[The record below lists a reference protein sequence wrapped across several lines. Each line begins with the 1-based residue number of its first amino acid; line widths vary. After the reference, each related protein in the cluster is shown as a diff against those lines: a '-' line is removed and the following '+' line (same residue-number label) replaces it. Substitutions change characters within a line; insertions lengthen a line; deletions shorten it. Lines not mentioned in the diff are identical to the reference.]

1 MAITG
6 TGTTTIGIGI
16 IVTGTGDVDRPAL
29 ARDLNLAFVL
39 HKARKS
45 RVFQINSGAIWTIP
59 EQVTKGETPLT
70 AFTRRNLLSVA
81 AGAATAIAVPFDRPV
96 RAATPPAGRQ
106 APGWY
111 RYKVGTIEVTVATD
125 GVARFKMAED
135 HVINIKKDVVN
146 AALAEVFM
154 EKDMMT
160 TPYNPIA
167 VNTGSKLAVIDTGTS
182 ETNYKKSNGVG
193 GQFVSNLAAS
203 GIDRTGVDT
212 VIISHYH
219 GDHINGLLMDDASL
233 TYPNA
238 EILVPAAEHK
248 FWMDD
253 GEMSRATNGRVQ
265 TNFKN
270 VRRVFNAELL
280 KRVKTYEWG
289 KEVIPGVTA
298 QGTPGH
304 TPGHTS
310 YVISS
315 GSDAVYVQSD
325 VTHVPFLFVRYP
337 DWHAFYDQDGDM
349 AEATRRKVYD
359 MLVADKMRVQGF
371 HYPFPSLAHVEKYGT
386 GYREI
391 PVIWNPTI

>member
-1 MAITG
+1 M
-6 TGTTTIGIGI
+6 
-16 IVTGTGDVDRPAL
+16 
-29 ARDLNLAFVL
+29 
-39 HKARKS
+39 
-45 RVFQINSGAIWTIP
+45 
-59 EQVTKGETPLT
+59 T
-70 AFTRRNLLSVA
+70 AFTRRNLLSAA
-81 AGAATAIAVPFDRPV
+81 AGAAAAATVPFDRPA
-96 RAATPPAGRQ
+96 RAATPPAGKQ
-106 APGWY
+106 AAGWY
-111 RYKVGTIEVTVATD
+111 RYKIGSIEVTVATD

-160 TPYNPIA
+160 TPYNP
-167 VNTGSKLAVIDTGTS
+167 VCLNTGSKLVVIDTGTGEAS
-182 ETNYKKSNGVG
+182 YKKSNGVG
-193 GQFVSNLAAS
+193 GQFVTNLAAS
-203 GIDRTGVDT
+203 GIERAAVDT

-219 GDHINGLLMDDASL
+219 GDHINGLLMEDNSL

-238 EILVPAAEHK
+238 EILVPAREHAY
-248 FWMDD
+248 WMDD
-253 GEMSRATNGRVQ
+253 GEMSRATAGRLQ

-270 VRRVFNAELL
+270 VRRVMNAEVM
-280 KRVKTYEWG
+280 KRLKTYEWD

-304 TPGHTS
+304 SPGHTS
-310 YVISS
+310 YVIAS
-315 GSDAVYVQSD
+315 GSDTVYLQSD
-325 VTHVPFLFVRYP
+325 VTHVPFLFVRHP
-337 DWHAFYDQDGDM
+337 DWHAFYDQDGAM

>member
-1 MAITG
+1 MSRGLHTWPSA
-6 TGTTTIGIGI
+6 
-16 IVTGTGDVDRPAL
+16 RARRL
-29 ARDLNLAFVL
+29 AELWPDLT
-39 HKARKS
+39 KS
-45 RVFQINSGAIWTIP
+45 IP
-59 EQVTKGETPLT
+59 
-70 AFTRRNLLSVA
+70 
-81 AGAATAIAVPFDRPV
+81 AIAHELGVS
-96 RAATPPAGRQ
+96 RAAVIRRADYLALRGRSTGLRFGIHDERELVDEKE
-106 APGWY
+106 AANYLGLSLATLRRY
-111 RYKVGTIEVTVATD
+111 RYKIGTIEVTVATD

-135 HVINIKKDVVN
+135 HVMNIKKDVVN

-160 TPYNPIA
+160 TPYNP
-167 VNTGSKLAVIDTGTS
+167 VCLNTGSKLVVIDTGTG
-182 ETNYKKSNGVG
+182 EANYKKSNGVG
-193 GQFVSNLAAS
+193 GQFVTNLAAS
-203 GIDRTGVDT
+203 GIERTAVDT
-212 VIISHYH
+212 VLISHYH
-219 GDHINGLLMDDASL
+219 GDHINGLLMEDNSL

-238 EILVPAAEHK
+238 EILVPAREHA

-253 GEMSRATNGRVQ
+253 GEMSRATNPRLQ

-270 VRRVFNAELL
+270 VRRVLNAEVM
-280 KRVKTYEWG
+280 KRLKTYEWG

-310 YVISS
+310 YVIAS
-315 GSDAVYVQSD
+315 GSDTVYLQSD
-325 VTHVPFLFVRYP
+325 VTHVPFLFVRHP

-349 AEATRRKVYD
+349 AETTRRKVYD

-371 HYPFPSLAHVEKYGT
+371 HYPFPSLAHVEKSGS

>member
-1 MAITG
+1 MT
-6 TGTTTIGIGI
+6 
-16 IVTGTGDVDRPAL
+16 
-29 ARDLNLAFVL
+29 VL
-39 HKARKS
+39 
-45 RVFQINSGAIWTIP
+45 
-59 EQVTKGETPLT
+59 
-70 AFTRRNLLSVA
+70 TRRTLF
-81 AGAATAIAVPFDRPV
+81 AGAAAATTATALTPLMGRHTF
-96 RAATPPAGRQ
+96 AATPPAGKQ
-106 APGWY
+106 AAGWY
-111 RYKVGTIEVTVATD
+111 RYKIGSIEVTVATD

-160 TPYNPIA
+160 TPYNPIC
-167 VNTGSKLAVIDTGTS
+167 VNTGSKLAVIDTGTG
-182 ETNYKKSNGVG
+182 EANYKKSNGVG
-193 GQFVSNLAAS
+193 GQFVSNLAAA
-203 GIDRTGVDT
+203 GIDRAAVDT

-219 GDHINGLLMDDASL
+219 GDHINGLLMDDNSL

-238 EILVPAAEHK
+238 EILVPANEHK
-248 FWMDD
+248 YWMDD
-253 GEMSRATNGRVQ
+253 GEMSRASKGRIE

-270 VRRVFNAELL
+270 VRRVFNAEVQ

-289 KEVIPGVTA
+289 KEVISGVTA

-315 GSDAVYVQSD
+315 GSDAVYLQSD
-325 VTHVPFLFVRYP
+325 VTHVPFLFVRHP
-337 DWHAFYDQDGDM
+337 DWHAFYDQDGAM

-391 PVIWNPTI
+391 PVLWNPTI